1 MNVPANPEMELAALA
16 ACIGDGGKGRSQL
29 DLDLFTHGDAAL
41 ILGGIDNLRDRGVP
55 VAMDTLVLSGVFNGR
70 NDLLSDLSRND
81 GGSLA
86 WSLDILAEKRALRE
100 VQAAARMLL
109 ADVAELD
116 AQRLPG
122 PGPIL
127 EAIAATSQS
136 LRGIGRKLTPAEGRG
151 AAQDVLRQVI
161 DTLEASDRGEKPPM
175 VPTGIPGL
183 DWALGGGLRGNEV
196 TVVGARTSV
205 GKSAFACW
213 IAVQAAQ
220 AGKRVLYASREMPA
234 KDIMARL
241 ASILSRVPV
250 RLSEGTKSWNTQ
262 QERAVLDAAAL
273 MKTWPVVIRDDLK
286 AIAQVSALVENEP
299 PDLLVVDHVGI
310 MDSGLG
316 PKASSFDKATKT
328 SHDLRDLALD
338 SKGMAVLALV
348 QVNRTGADQDA
359 PRLHDL
365 KGTGALE
372 EDAGAVL
379 LLHREEEV
387 SSREQVLGLNVPKN
401 RHGPVK
407 SLRLRFETEV
417 FRFTEQRPMPDRN
430 VR

>member
-1 MNVPANPEMELAALA
+1 MNVPANTEMELAALA
-16 ACIGDGGKGRSQL
+16 ACIGDGGQGRSLL

-41 ILGGIDNLRDRGVP
+41 ILNGIDNLRARGVP
-55 VAMDTLVLSGVFNGR
+55 VAMEALLLSGVFNGR
-70 NDLLSDLSRND
+70 NDLLADLNKND

-86 WSLDILAEKRALRE
+86 WSLPILAEKRALRE
-100 VQAAARMLL
+100 AQAAARTLL
-109 ADVAELD
+109 ANVAELD

-151 AAQDVLRQVI
+151 AAKDVLGQVI
-161 DTLEASDRGEKPPM
+161 DALEASNRGEKPPM

-183 DWALGGGLRGNEV
+183 DRALGGGLRGNEV
-196 TVVGARTSV
+196 TVVGARTGV

-220 AGKRVLYASREMPA
+220 AGKRVLYVSREMPS

-241 ASILSRVPV
+241 VSVVSRVPV
-250 RLSEGTKSWNTQ
+250 RLSDGTKGWNAQ
-262 QERAVLDAAAL
+262 QKRAVTDAAAL
-273 MKTWPVVIRDDLK
+273 LGAWPVVICDDLK
-286 AIAQVSALVENEP
+286 TIAQVSALVENEP

-316 PKASSFDKATKT
+316 PKVSSFDKATKT

-372 EDAGAVL
+372 EDAGAVM

-387 SSREQVLGLNVPKN
+387 SSREQVLALNLDKN
-401 RHGPVK
+401 RQAPRK
-407 SLRLRFETEV
+407 FCRLRFETDV
-417 FRFTEQRPMPDRN
+417 FRFTEQHPMPDRN